1 VLRSVK
7 SEPSRNPSF
16 LKCIL
21 RFQGP
26 RKQEKHNP
34 VEAASSL
41 ACAIDAFIG
50 LHGQN
55 SFQKKLGFG
64 LGPDLTIIGSLNLNM
79 MLKIEFSQINVAYG
93 LTKDIKGYHI
103 HIWSS
108 SNSFIDKSNDGY
120 TVSLI
125 VY

>member
-1 VLRSVK
+1 MHL
-7 SEPSRNPSF
+7 
-16 LKCIL
+16 
-21 RFQGP
+21 Q
-26 RKQEKHNP
+26 
-34 VEAASSL
+34 
-41 ACAIDAFIG
+41 
-50 LHGQN
+50 
-55 SFQKKLGFG
+55 KLGFG
-64 LGPDLTIIGSLNLNM
+64 LGQDVTIIGVLNLNM

-125 VY
+125 VYWLHNLVILKIEKKHEKKT